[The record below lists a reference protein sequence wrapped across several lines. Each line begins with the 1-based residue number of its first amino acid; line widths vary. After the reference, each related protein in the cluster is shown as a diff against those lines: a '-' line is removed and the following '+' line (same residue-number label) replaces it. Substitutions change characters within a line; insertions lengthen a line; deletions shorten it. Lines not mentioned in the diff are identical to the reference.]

1 MSTNCFWL
9 QILLRGASGD
19 ELKKVKHVVQY
30 ATFAAYHLALETC
43 FLADEGASVP
53 ELPLNSP
60 ITVALPHN
68 PSNIDRSIS
77 AIPGFTCPLPVKSPE
92 PEPIMEI
99 GQSGKDAVSSRD
111 LSIISHNVENLNS
124 LEPTLSLLESNATST
139 SFSFL
144 KQDFSTMLSS
154 KFDSEGK
161 RSLDSKEYSMGMMT
175 IKEEAEEDGD
185 PVSSSGKREASS
197 RHANSKILVSRNSL
211 DSNTQS
217 PNDSTSQGPENSNT
231 DLVTTKSSREDFPL
245 SPSDQQNILVSLS
258 TRCVWKG
265 TICDRAHLL
274 RIKYYG
280 SFDKP
285 LGRFLRDN
293 LFDQVKWSFDDF

>member
-1 MSTNCFWL
+1 M
-9 QILLRGASGD
+9 LRGASGD

-68 PSNIDRSIS
+68 PSNVDRSIS

-111 LSIISHNVENLNS
+111 SSIISHNVVNLNS
-124 LEPTLSLLESNATST
+124 LEPTSSLLESNATSP

-144 KQDFSTMLSS
+144 KQDFSTMISS
-154 KFDSEGK
+154 MFDSEGK
-161 RSLDSKEYSMGMMT
+161 RSLYSKEYSMGMMN
-175 IKEEAEEDGD
+175 IKEEAGEDDD

-197 RHANSKILVSRNSL
+197 RHANTKVLMNRNSL
-211 DSNTQS
+211 DANTQS
-217 PNDSTSQGPENSNT
+217 PNNSTSQGPENFNT

-274 RIKYYG
+274 RIK
-280 SFDKP
+280 
-285 LGRFLRDN
+285 
-293 LFDQVKWSFDDF
+293 

>member
-1 MSTNCFWL
+1 M
-9 QILLRGASGD
+9 LRGASGD

-53 ELPLNSP
+53 ELLLKSP

-77 AIPGFTCPLPVKSPE
+77 AIPGFTCPSPVKSPE
-92 PEPIMEI
+92 PEPSMEI
-99 GQSGKDAVSSRD
+99 GQSGKDA
-111 LSIISHNVENLNS
+111 LPFNHNVVNLDS
-124 LEPTLSLLESNATST
+124 LEPTLRLLNSNATST
-139 SFSFL
+139 SLSFL
-144 KQDFSTMLSS
+144 KQDVSTADHDMLSS
-154 KFDSEGK
+154 QFASEA
-161 RSLDSKEYSMGMMT
+161 RSLDSKECSMGMMT
-175 IKEEAEEDGD
+175 IKEEAGSDD
-185 PVSSSGKREASS
+185 KVSSFSGKGEALSQS
-197 RHANSKILVSRNSL
+197 GNLSYISCNLL
-211 DSNTQS
+211 DGNTQS
-217 PNDSTSQGPENSNT
+217 SNDSTSQRPECSNAN
-231 DLVTTKSSREDFPL
+231 LVATKSSREDFPL
-245 SPSDQQNILVSLS
+245 SPADQQNILVSLS

-285 LGRFLRDN
+285 LGRFLRDH
-293 LFDQVKWSFDDF
+293 LFDQVV

>member
-1 MSTNCFWL
+1 MFFF

-53 ELPLNSP
+53 ELPLRSP

-77 AIPGFTCPLPVKSPE
+77 AIPGFTCPSPVKSPE
-92 PEPIMEI
+92 RETSMEI
-99 GQSGKDAVSSRD
+99 GQSGKDAVLNGDSST
-111 LSIISHNVENLNS
+111 ISNKVANLDS
-124 LEPTLSLLESNATST
+124 LEPTLKLLNSDATST
-139 SFSFL
+139 SSSVL
-144 KQDFSTMLSS
+144 QQDVSTADQFMLSS
-154 KFDSEGK
+154 NFASEAN
-161 RSLDSKEYSMGMMT
+161 RSLDSNEYLMGMMT
-175 IKEEAEEDGD
+175 IKEEAGADD
-185 PVSSSGKREASS
+185 DTVSSCSGKGEASS
-197 RHANSKILVSRNSL
+197 QCGNSNYISSNSL
-211 DSNTQS
+211 DGNTQNS
-217 PNDSTSQGPENSNT
+217 NDSTSQRLESPNLN
-231 DLVTTKSSREDFPL
+231 LVTNKSSREDFPL

-274 RIKYYG
+274 RIKYYA

-285 LGRFLRDN
+285 LGRFLRDH
-293 LFDQVKWSFDDF
+293 LFDQVI

>member
-1 MSTNCFWL
+1 M
-9 QILLRGASGD
+9 LRGASGD

-53 ELPLNSP
+53 ELPLKSP

-77 AIPGFTCPLPVKSPE
+77 AIPGFTSPSPVKSPE

-111 LSIISHNVENLNS
+111 LSIISHNVVNLNS
-124 LEPTLSLLESNATST
+124 LEPTLRVKPSATST
-139 SFSFL
+139 SLSFL
-144 KQDFSTMLSS
+144 KQDVSTASRNYMPSS
-154 KFDSEGK
+154 KFASEGK
-161 RSLDSKEYSMGMMT
+161 RSLDSKEYSMGMKT
-175 IKEEAEEDGD
+175 IKEEAGEDD
-185 PVSSSGKREASS
+185 DTVSSSGKGEPSS
-197 RHANSKILVSRNSL
+197 RYTNTIQICRNSL
-211 DSNTQS
+211 DANTLS
-217 PNDSTSQGPENSNT
+217 SNDSTSQGPESSNANV
-231 DLVTTKSSREDFPL
+231 VTTKSSREDFPL

-293 LFDQVKWSFDDF
+293 LFDQVR